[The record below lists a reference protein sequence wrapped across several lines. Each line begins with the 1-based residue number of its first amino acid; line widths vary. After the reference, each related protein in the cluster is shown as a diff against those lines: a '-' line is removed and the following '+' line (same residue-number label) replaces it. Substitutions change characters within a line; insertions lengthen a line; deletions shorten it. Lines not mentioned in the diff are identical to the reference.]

1 MTALRSLGRH
11 SPADFHGGVVPEGTV
26 MDDCPL
32 WPPSKSFPCVWRTSH
47 QAEVFFPYRNQR
59 YQIFCQPLYPRAPAC
74 DPGMV
79 NGLHRPWT
87 WTRSKWP
94 KNVGQWRMHSG
105 GECQQQHCLN
115 FLGSCGGWAGVGM
128 FGGGECL
135 GRAASSQLGGSP
147 DPQPAALRQVS
158 DQFLGAA
165 GRYCWPFSKHLC
177 TAFAHLSCPLPFQ
190 NTFFFFFFLQSTVAN
205 FCCLR
210 LRPVISTGT
219 HSILPYPLNNMS
231 PRLLCIWW
239 MVFKSGN
246 TNE

>member
-11 SPADFHGGVVPEGTV
+11 GPADFHGGVVPEGTV

-128 FGGGECL
+128 FGGGGCL

-147 DPQPAALRQVS
+147 DPQQAALRQVS

-190 NTFFFFFFLQSTVAN
+190 NTFFFFFSSIHCSKFLLFAIETSDFN
-205 FCCLR
+205 R
-210 LRPVISTGT
+210 
-219 HSILPYPLNNMS
+219 
-231 PRLLCIWW
+231 
-239 MVFKSGN
+239 N
-246 TNE
+246 TFHTALSS